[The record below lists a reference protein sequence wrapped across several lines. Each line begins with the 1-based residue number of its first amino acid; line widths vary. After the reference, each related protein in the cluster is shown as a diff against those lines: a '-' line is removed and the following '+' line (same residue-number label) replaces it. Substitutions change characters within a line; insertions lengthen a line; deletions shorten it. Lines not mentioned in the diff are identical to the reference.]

1 MNYNLIPDNISEH
14 DNVYDVLKERGFI
27 EQTTDEEGIR
37 ELLGREKIKFY
48 IGFDPTAD
56 CLHVGHFMQVI
67 IMMYMQKF
75 GHTPVVL
82 IGGGTTMIGDPSGRS
97 DMRQM
102 MTQETIRE
110 NGVQFKHLF
119 DRFLEFDEEWQY
131 TPSGSVLGKGSYNK
145 EPEPGKAICVNNAD
159 WLLGF
164 NYLEFIRDI
173 GSKFNVNS
181 MLRAECF
188 KQRMAKEGGLTFLE
202 FNYMLLQ
209 SYDFYCLAR
218 DIDCKIE
225 FGGNDQWSNILFGAD
240 LARKILGKDSYYG
253 MTFALLTNSEG
264 KKMGKTQ
271 SGALW
276 LSPEKTSPYEFYQ
289 YWRNVGD
296 ADVEKCL
303 RMLTFL
309 PMDEVKRL
317 ASLEGA
323 EINKAKEVLAYEVT
337 KLVHGEDEAVKAQE
351 AARAAFSGGAGGAMA
366 NLPEVE
372 IAAADLNSTDKE
384 GNELGGLGVAA
395 FLTKLGLTSSNRD
408 AMDVIKQGGLK
419 LDGDKVTDP
428 KTLIKPDSFNDGKM
442 LVEKGKKKKVLAK
455 LV

>member
-1 MNYNLIPDNISEH
+1 MDFNMIPDDVSRF

-27 EQTTDEEGIR
+27 EQTTDDEGIR
-37 ELLGREKIKFY
+37 DLLGREKVKFY

-56 CLHVGHFMQVI
+56 SLHVGHFMQVI

-82 IGGGTTMIGDPSGRS
+82 IGGGTTMIGDPSGRT

-110 NGVQFKHLF
+110 NGLKFKSLF
-119 DRFLEFDEEWQY
+119 DRFLEFDEEWEY
-131 TPSGSVLGKGSYNK
+131 TPSGSVLGKGSANK
-145 EPEPGKAICVNNAD
+145 EPDPGKAICVNNAD
-159 WLLGF
+159 WLLDF

-173 GSKFNVNS
+173 GSKFSVNA

-188 KQRMAKEGGLTFLE
+188 KQRMERGLSFLE

-218 DIDCKIE
+218 DIDCKIQ

-240 LARKILGKDSYYG
+240 LARKILGKDDYYG

-276 LSPEKTSPYEFYQ
+276 LNAEKTSPYEFYQ

-309 PMDEVKRL
+309 PMDEVRRL
-317 ASLEGA
+317 ASLKDQ
-323 EINKAKEVLAYEVT
+323 EINKAKEILAFEVT
-337 KLVHGEDEAVKAQE
+337 KLVHGEEEAAKAQD
-351 AARAAFSGGAGGAMA
+351 AARAAFGGGAGGGME
-366 NLPEVE
+366 NLPVVE
-372 IAAADLNSTDKE
+372 IEADALQSTDKE

-419 LDGDKVTDP
+419 IDGEKITDP
-428 KTLIKPDSFNDGKM
+428 KTLIKTDSFGADGM
-442 LVEKGKKKKVLAK
+442 LVEKGKKKKVIAK
-455 LV
+455 LK